1 MTLAKLRNIMDAF
14 LKEATYLLTTKV
26 LPMMNKI
33 NRFLL
38 HKRKKIEIFLLLLF
52 VLLTLLNGVKL
63 IDGFFEHN
71 IGYVETMMYIHS
83 FDRILDGQVPFRDFY
98 PPRGPLLL
106 YLGVPLYKMLGENH
120 FAHLFILFALFP
132 AISVILLYVWARIFL
147 KSILYNGTPR

>member
-106 YLGVPLYKMLGENH
+106 YLGVPLYKMLFKN
-120 FAHLFILFALFP
+120 ILAQ
-132 AISVILLYVWARIFL
+132 
-147 KSILYNGTPR
+147 T